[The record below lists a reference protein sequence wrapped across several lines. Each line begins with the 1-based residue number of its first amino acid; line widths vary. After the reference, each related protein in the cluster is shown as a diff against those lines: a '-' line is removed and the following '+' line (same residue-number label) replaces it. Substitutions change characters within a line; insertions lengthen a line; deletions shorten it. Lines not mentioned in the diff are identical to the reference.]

1 MPARD
6 FTGLHFGM
14 LVAIRPAHSNQHRR
28 LWLFRCDCGTK
39 KTMRP
44 DKVFSGRIQS
54 CGCSQHPKGRFS
66 GTPSWE
72 MMPNPWVGTPTY
84 RSHQAMIQRCTNPR
98 NDKYAYYG
106 AAGITVCDRWRQSF
120 FNFLADMGE
129 RPEGTSIDR
138 WPDPA
143 GNYEPGNCRWATPK
157 QQGENKRKF
166 GTVAAKKIR
175 KKFKGNFD
183 FF

>member
-6 FTGLHFGM
+6 FTGLRSGM
-14 LVAIRPAHSNQHRR
+14 LVAIRPAHSTQYRR
-28 LWLFRCDCGTK
+28 LWLFRCDCGIR

-44 DKVFSGRIQS
+44 DKVFAGLIQS
-54 CGCSQHPKGRFS
+54 CGCSQHPKGIFS
-66 GTPSWE
+66 GTPYRDP
-72 MMPNPWVGTPTY
+72 PNPWAGTRTY
-84 RSHQAMIQRCTNPR
+84 RSYHAMIQRCTNPKL
-98 NDKYAYYG
+98 DKYAYYG
-106 AAGITVCDRWRQSF
+106 AVGITVCDRWRLSF

-143 GNYEPGNCRWATPK
+143 GNYEPANCRWATPK
-157 QQGENKRKF
+157 QQAENKRKW
-166 GTVAAKKIR
+166 GTVAP
-175 KKFKGNFD
+175 KKFRKMKKENLE